1 MSEALRRAPVNANE
15 VLVTQERGGGAALR
29 QSARAAQQRVVGQ
42 LVDAFRQGEMSRRAF
57 LRRCGALGVSLAS
70 AQSLIGADTRTPAAA
85 AGAPRRGGILKA
97 AFSADPA
104 GFDPVRGPSGMSHV
118 VIEQVYSTLMA
129 LDPDAKPY
137 PELAQSYTITDDG
150 LTYTFN
156 LRKGVKF
163 HHGDELTA
171 EDVKFSFDRLRAP
184 KSGYSYGAQVETI
197 KSVDAVD
204 RYTVRFR
211 LSKVT
216 GPFLIYMA
224 FPGSSIVPKKL
235 VDGGHDLNAKPIG
248 TGPFKFVSYEPRSAI
263 KFQRNPEYFE
273 TGKPYFDAMEY
284 RIISDITALTNA
296 LLSGVVN
303 FSNEIPPKD
312 FAKVKGSAGLTA
324 VTLEGSRYN
333 WLLLNNTKK
342 PFDNPKVRQA
352 VSFALDRQALVDGAF
367 FGLATPI
374 LGGVIPQ
381 WNWGYADIKFV
392 SPKGDPAKSK
402 ALLAEAGYPNGITG
416 VDIGMTLPS
425 SFPNIMAMG
434 PIVQANLA
442 KAGIQAKLGTM
453 EIPRYWDEVWSTSN
467 FGITMMYW
475 LSPLA
480 DPDDFVTN
488 NYHCGMAINV
498 QKYCSKEM
506 DALLEQAK
514 SAPTV
519 EARKDL
525 YRKMQDLSMQDM
537 PIVPLVNGWLLIG
550 HTSKLQNYRPMR
562 TGFLKTLKDAWL
574 EA

>member
-1 MSEALRRAPVNANE
+1 MGVDERPISRVQHRE
-15 VLVTQERGGGAALR
+15 VI
-29 QSARAAQQRVVGQ
+29 Q
-42 LVDAFRQGEMSRRAF
+42 LVDSFRHGEIGRREF
-57 LRRCGALGVSLAS
+57 VRRCAGLGMSLAAVQNLVS
-70 AQSLIGADTRTPAAA
+70 AF
-85 AGAPRRGGILKA
+85 AGAPAFAADAPNRGGVLKA

-137 PELAQSYTITDDG
+137 PELAQSYKVTNGG

-163 HHGDELTA
+163 HNGDELTA
-171 EDVKFSFDRLRAP
+171 DDVKFSFDRLRAP

-197 KSVDAVD
+197 KSVDVVD
-204 RYTVRFR
+204 RYTVRFQ

-235 VDGGHDLNAKPIG
+235 VGSGHDLNAKPVG
-248 TGPFKFVSYEPRSAI
+248 TGPFKFLSYEPRSAI
-263 KFQRNPEYFE
+263 KFQRNPDYFE
-273 TGKPYFDAMEY
+273 KGKPYFDAMEY
-284 RIISDITALTNA
+284 RIISDITALTDA

-312 FAKVKGSAGLTA
+312 FAKVKASSGLTA

-342 PFDNPKVRQA
+342 PFDDPKVRQA
-352 VSFALDRQALVDGAF
+352 VSLAIDRQALVDGAF

-381 WNWGYADIKFV
+381 WNWGYADIKFAP
-392 SPKGDPAKSK
+392 PKGDPAKAK
-402 ALLAEAGYPNGITG
+402 AILTEAGYAKG
-416 VDIGMTLPS
+416 VSGVEIGMTLPS

-442 KAGIQAKLGTM
+442 KVGIQAKLGTM

-514 SAPTV
+514 SAPTL

-525 YRKMQDLSMQDM
+525 YRKMQELSMQDM

-550 HTSKLQNYRPMR
+550 HTNKLRNYRPMR

>member
-1 MSEALRRAPVNANE
+1 M
-15 VLVTQERGGGAALR
+15 R

-235 VDGGHDLNAKPIG
+235 VDSGHDLNAKPIG
-248 TGPFKFVSYEPRSAI
+248 SGPFKFVSYEPRSAI